1 MKPNNK
7 KDVNILL
14 KYINNRHHIYS
25 LINVFDYIC
34 EGDTA
39 IITKQLETHI
49 HSILI
54 LRKNL
59 DFLEKHTY
67 INKKKVEEEIKYNG
81 YYIQEIQFSY
91 AKLEDQSPDI
101 VTNEKDELIL
111 KYLDKKPI
119 PFIKTFRYIPRQ
131 EIK

>member
-1 MKPNNK
+1 MKPNK

-14 KYINNRHHIYS
+14 KYIYNMHHIYS
-25 LINVFDYIC
+25 LINIFDYIC

-67 INKKKVEEEIKYNG
+67 INKKKVENEIKDKG
-81 YYIQEIQFSY
+81 YYVQEIQFKY
-91 AKLEDQSPDI
+91 ADLEDKSPDI
-101 VTNEKDELIL
+101 ITNENDEIIL
-111 KYLDKKPI
+111 KYLNKKPI
-119 PFIKTFRYIPRQ
+119 PFVKTFRYIPKQ
-131 EIK
+131 